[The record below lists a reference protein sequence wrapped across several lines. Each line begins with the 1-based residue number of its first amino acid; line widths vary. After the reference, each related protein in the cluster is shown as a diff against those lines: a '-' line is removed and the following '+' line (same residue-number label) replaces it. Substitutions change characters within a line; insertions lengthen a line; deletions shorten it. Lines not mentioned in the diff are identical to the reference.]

1 MPTNLSTDM
10 SIKVYDQNI
19 DNRLSKTRSVKS
31 NWQLDSSNAV
41 LLSTT
46 PIATAIEESIQK
58 KEKLIGKKLPVK
70 ETLEMFAS
78 PEKLDIV
85 S

>member
-19 DNRLSKTRSVKS
+19 DNRFSKTRSVKS

-58 KEKLIGKKLPVK
+58 KEKLSGNKLPVK

-78 PEKLDIV
+78 PAKIDIV